1 MYVVLKG
8 LNMEK
13 LAPLSMSIIDTEEY
27 VRRKDCMPVT
37 SYAMYE
43 PSTERFHPDGLYSE
57 VIFGQLGSSQ
67 RFIRRAFIDLHTKVI
82 TPHLYKQIIELKSY
96 YKDILA
102 GKQYAYYD
110 KDLKDLVR
118 TTREDPNGDTGY
130 QFFVENFPKIEFKY
144 TDSRKRATKIKLLN
158 KYKDRVFTTKYIV
171 IPAALRD
178 VKIKDGRAESEAI
191 INST

>member
-1 MYVVLKG
+1 MMYVVLKG

-82 TPHLYKQIIELKSY
+82 TPHLYKQIIELKRTSSF
-96 YKDILA
+96 ICIHTIFHTLA
-102 GKQYAYYD
+102 
-110 KDLKDLVR
+110 
-118 TTREDPNGDTGY
+118 
-130 QFFVENFPKIEFKY
+130 KIE
-144 TDSRKRATKIKLLN
+144 RLKR
-158 KYKDRVFTTKYIV
+158 F
-171 IPAALRD
+171 IPHQQFSL
-178 VKIKDGRAESEAI
+178 
-191 INST
+191 IN